1 MVHSITARPENSALS
16 NIIKQ
21 RPEDN
26 DVKRFACQ
34 IMEDTGS
41 FEYTRYYV
49 LASKKK
55 VLEHIAALGGNVML
69 EKLVEDI
76 TKVCPAPF

>member
-1 MVHSITARPENSALS
+1 
-16 NIIKQ
+16 
-21 RPEDN
+21 
-26 DVKRFACQ
+26 
-34 IMEDTGS
+34 MEETGS
-41 FEYTRYYV
+41 FEYTRNYV

-76 TKVCPAPF
+76 TKVRPAPF